1 MSLVRGP
8 FLFLGMPIGMARDC
22 VNVWQ
27 EFQSNRG
34 VRAPAPIDDQTH
46 RHGDSDSAFTGSPG
60 MFIWGNV
67 HVYMY
72 MATKTISITK
82 EAYDRLRAR
91 KGPEES
97 FSDVI
102 LRLTERRPLAEYA
115 GMLSKSSVK
124 AMREAIE
131 EARRERRRLDVRA

>member
-1 MSLVRGP
+1 LRAA
-8 FLFLGMPIGMARDC
+8 ARDL
-22 VNVWQ
+22 VLNPA
-27 EFQSNRG
+27 EEP
-34 VRAPAPIDDQTH
+34 RAI
-46 RHGDSDSAFTGSPG
+46 SPSSPK
-60 MFIWGNV
+60 
-67 HVYMY
+67 VYGIYVYVYTY

-82 EAYDRLRAR
+82 EAYDRLKAR

-124 AMREAIE
+124 AIREAIE
-131 EARRERRRLDVRA
+131 EARRERRKLDVRA